1 MQKASKQMKEIT
13 FEEGKK
19 LMLDTLVSVS
29 DFCEKNDIK
38 YSLGYGT
45 LIGAIRHKGFIP
57 WDDDIDIMMPRDDY
71 ERFVKTYRDGRY
83 AVIDESFNTNH
94 SHIRVSDEKTVLK
107 LNAWRARFYKAGLW
121 IDVFPID
128 KVPDSQK
135 GYERFRKWLWFLFE
149 IQLTGEAK
157 RKGIVNKV
165 LYALCKPFSRYCG
178 KKALQEMKRYNDKDT
193 QSVANMGVWYLHWP
207 KFPLSY
213 MSEFV
218 DVDFEG
224 HKFKAIKEYDSFLR
238 GIYGDYMQFPPK
250 EKQKPHHNYT
260 AYWKE

>member
-1 MQKASKQMKEIT
+1 MKEIT

-19 LMLDTLVSVS
+19 LMLDELISVA
-29 DFCEKNDIK
+29 DFCEKYGIK

-57 WDDDIDIMMPRDDY
+57 WDDDIDIIMPRDDY
-71 ERFVKTYRDGRY
+71 ERFVKTYKNERY
-83 AVIDESFNTNH
+83 AVVDESRMVNH
-94 SHIRVSDEKTVLK
+94 SHIRVSDQKTVLK
-107 LNAWRARFYKAGLW
+107 QKAWAARYYKEGLW

-135 GYERFRKWLWFLFE
+135 GYAIFRRWLWFLFE
-149 IQLTGEAK
+149 VQLTGEVL
-157 RKGIVNKV
+157 RKGILNKC
-165 LYALCKPFSRYCG
+165 LHAICKPFSGYCG
-178 KKALQEMKRYNDKDT
+178 KKALQEMKRYHDKDT
-193 QSVANMGVWYLHWP
+193 GSVANMGVWYLYWP
-207 KFPLSY
+207 KFPASY
-213 MSEFV
+213 MNEYV
-218 DVDFEG
+218 EVEFEG

-250 EKQKPHHNYT
+250 DKQVAHHYYT

>member
-1 MQKASKQMKEIT
+1 MTEIT

-19 LMLDTLVSVS
+19 LMLDILISVS
-29 DFCEKNDIK
+29 GFCERNDIM
-38 YSLGYGT
+38 YSLAYGT

-57 WDDDIDIMMPRDDY
+57 WDDDIDIIMPRSDY
-71 ERFVKTYRDGRY
+71 NRFVATYRDERY
-83 AVIDESFNTNH
+83 VIVDGSHNANH
-94 SHIRVSDEKTVLK
+94 SHIRVSDQKTVLQ
-107 LNAWRARFYKAGLW
+107 LNPWRARFYKEGLW

-135 GYERFRKWLWFLFE
+135 GYLRFHKWVWFLFE
-149 IQLTGEAK
+149 VQLTGEVE
-157 RKGIVNKV
+157 RKGFLNKV
-165 LYALCKPFSRYCG
+165 FHVICKPFRNYFG
-178 KKALQEMKRYNDKDT
+178 KKALHTMTRYNEKDT
-193 QSVANMGVWYLHWP
+193 RSVANMGLWNLDWP
-207 KFPLSY
+207 KFPESY
-213 MSEFV
+213 MNEYV